1 MIISCQ
7 NCFARFTLPDGQMP
21 VGGRKVRCSSCS
33 NVWFATAEEDE
44 AAPTTE
50 ENENATPI
58 EEPITSIEEDEATTS
73 FEAEIEAE
81 AEADVIPSSE
91 GTADKLAAIRAAM
104 VEDAELIDGDTS
116 ADQDKVS
123 ITEEDEIPET
133 DLGDD
138 GSDEDVAIEGGV
150 TDPEEIEERFA
161 DDADDIDDDDS
172 DLFPADDFDDDEE
185 FDEDDVIAR
194 RRRKQREE
202 AEYKASSRKAQMAAV
217 GWVFLFLFI
226 AAIAGLFFMVP
237 ERVVSWW
244 PAANKIYDMA
254 GVNSKPEPKRAA
266 VTETPKVR
274 ITPYA
279 STMIADGDGYK
290 LTLSGKIV
298 NEGLRS
304 ITIPA
309 VTFKLTNA
317 EEKEISMGSFCLPSR
332 ILRKGQSVEFEHII
346 NPASVETAKA
356 DFEIKWEKDKNG
368 KTIDTCAT
376 KVSNAQNR

>member
-44 AAPTTE
+44 AAPTIE
-50 ENENATPI
+50 SNEPVTPI
-58 EEPITSIEEDEATTS
+58 EEPATS
-73 FEAEIEAE
+73 FEMEIEAE
-81 AEADVIPSSE
+81 AEAEAEIEADPDVTPPSE

-104 VEDAELIDGDTS
+104 VDDVELIDGDTS
-116 ADQDKVS
+116 ADQDKVN
-123 ITEEDEIPET
+123 ITEEDAIPET
-133 DLGDD
+133 DDVAAD
-138 GSDEDVAIEGGV
+138 PDEDVGIEGGV
-150 TDPEEIEERFA
+150 TDPDEIDERFA
-161 DDADDIDDDDS
+161 DDADDISDDDS
-172 DLFPADDFDDDEE
+172 DLFPADDFDDDED

-194 RRRKQREE
+194 RRRRQREE
-202 AEYKASSRKAQMAAV
+202 AEYKASSRKAQIAAV
-217 GWVFLFLFI
+217 GWVFLFLFF
-226 AAIAGLFFMVP
+226 ATIAGLFFMVP
-237 ERVVSWW
+237 ERVVAWW
-244 PAANKIYDMA
+244 PAANKIYDIA
-254 GVNSKPEPKRAA
+254 GVNSEPKPVHAA
-266 VTETPKVR
+266 VSVPPKVR

-279 STMIADGDGYK
+279 SSMIADGDGYK

-309 VTFKLTNA
+309 ITFKLTNA
-317 EEKEISMGSFCLPSR
+317 AGSEISMGSFCLPSR

-356 DFEIKWEKDKNG
+356 DFEIKWEKDKSG
-368 KTIDTCAT
+368 KTIDTCAS
-376 KVSNAQNR
+376 KVSNANSR

>member
-44 AAPTTE
+44 AAPT
-50 ENENATPI
+50 I
-58 EEPITSIEEDEATTS
+58 EEDEPAPSIEEDETATS
-73 FEAEIEAE
+73 FEDELEAE
-81 AEADVIPSSE
+81 AEDAPPSE

-104 VEDAELIDGDTS
+104 VEDADLIDGNTS
-116 ADQDKVS
+116 ADQDKVN
-123 ITEEDEIPET
+123 ITEEDEIPKT
-133 DLGDD
+133 DDAADD
-138 GSDEDVAIEGGV
+138 PDEDVVIEGGV
-150 TDPEEIEERFA
+150 TDPDEIDERFA
-161 DDADDIDDDDS
+161 DDDDDDS
-172 DLFPADDFDDDEE
+172 DIFPADDFDDDED

-217 GWVFLFLFI
+217 GWVFLFLFF

-237 ERVVSWW
+237 EKIVSWW
-244 PAANKIYDMA
+244 PAANKIYDIV
-254 GVNSKPEPKRAA
+254 GVNSEPEPVRAD
-266 VTETPKVR
+266 VVETPKVR

-279 STMIADGDGYK
+279 SSMIADGDGYK

-309 VTFKLTNA
+309 ITFGSTSSFMVIFFLKTEL
-317 EEKEISMGSFCLPSR
+317 SFCDNL
-332 ILRKGQSVEFEHII
+332 L
-346 NPASVETAKA
+346 
-356 DFEIKWEKDKNG
+356 
-368 KTIDTCAT
+368 C
-376 KVSNAQNR
+376 

>member
-7 NCFARFTLPDGQMP
+7 NCFARFKLPDGQMP

-33 NVWFATAEEDE
+33 NVWFATADEDE
-44 AAPTTE
+44 TAPT
-50 ENENATPI
+50 I
-58 EEPITSIEEDEATTS
+58 EAVEPITSIVEDEATTS
-73 FEAEIEAE
+73 FEEDEAATSFEDEIEAE
-81 AEADVIPSSE
+81 GEAEDAPPSE

-104 VEDAELIDGDTS
+104 VEDVAHLDEETSVVQDTVNLIEDDEIPV
-116 ADQDKVS
+116 ADQDA
-123 ITEEDEIPET
+123 
-133 DLGDD
+133 DD
-138 GSDEDVAIEGGV
+138 PDEDMGIEGGV
-150 TDPEEIEERFA
+150 TDPEEIDELFA
-161 DDADDIDDDDS
+161 DDDDDGS
-172 DLFPADDFDDDEE
+172 DLFPVDDFDEDED
-185 FDEDDVIAR
+185 FAEDDVIAR

-217 GWVFLFLFI
+217 GWVFLFLFF

-237 ERVVSWW
+237 EKVVSWW
-244 PAANKIYDMA
+244 PAANGIYDIVGA
-254 GVNSKPEPKRAA
+254 KSKPEPVRAP
-266 VTETPKVR
+266 VVETPKVR

-279 STMIADGDGYK
+279 SSMIADGDGYK

-309 VTFKLTNA
+309 ITFKLTNA
-317 EEKEISMGSFCLPSR
+317 EGNEISMGSFCLPNR

-346 NPASVETAKA
+346 SPASVETAKA

-368 KTIDTCAT
+368 KTIDICAS
-376 KVSNAQNR
+376 KASNAQNN

>member
-7 NCFARFTLPDGQMP
+7 NCFARFKLPDGQMP

-44 AAPTTE
+44 AAPTIE
-50 ENENATPI
+50 ENEPVTPL
-58 EEPITSIEEDEATTS
+58 EEDETTTS
-73 FEAEIEAE
+73 FEDKIEAE
-81 AEADVIPSSE
+81 AEAEDAPPSE

-104 VEDAELIDGDTS
+104 VEDVAHLDEETS
-116 ADQDKVS
+116 ADQDKVN

-133 DLGDD
+133 DQDADD
-138 GSDEDVAIEGGV
+138 SGEDVGIEGGV
-150 TDPEEIEERFA
+150 TDSEEIDERFA
-161 DDADDIDDDDS
+161 DDFDDADDS
-172 DLFPADDFDDDEE
+172 DLFPVDDFDDDEE

-202 AEYKASSRKAQMAAV
+202 AEYRASSRKSQMAAV
-217 GWVFLFLFI
+217 GWVFLFLFF

-237 ERVVSWW
+237 EKVVSWW
-244 PAANKIYDMA
+244 PAANGIYDIV
-254 GVNSKPEPKRAA
+254 GVNSKPKPVHAPVVEI
-266 VTETPKVR
+266 PKVR

-279 STMIADGDGYK
+279 SSMIADGDGYK

-309 VTFKLTNA
+309 ITFKLTNA
-317 EEKEISMGSFCLPSR
+317 EEKEISMGSFCLPNR

-356 DFEIKWEKDKNG
+356 DFEIKWEKDKKG
-368 KTIDTCAT
+368 KTIDTCASR
-376 KVSNAQNR
+376 VSNT

>member
-33 NVWFATAEEDE
+33 NVWFATAEENE
-44 AAPTTE
+44 AAPTIE
-50 ENENATPI
+50 ENEPV
-58 EEPITSIEEDEATTS
+58 TS
-73 FEAEIEAE
+73 FEDELEAE
-81 AEADVIPSSE
+81 DAPSSE

-104 VEDAELIDGDTS
+104 VEDVDHIGGDTP
-116 ADQDKVS
+116 ADQDKVN

-133 DLGDD
+133 DEGADAP
-138 GSDEDVAIEGGV
+138 DEDVVIEGGV
-150 TDPEEIEERFA
+150 TDPDEIDERFA
-161 DDADDIDDDDS
+161 DDDADDDS
-172 DLFPADDFDDDEE
+172 GLFPADDFDDDED
-185 FDEDDVIAR
+185 FDDDDVIAR
-194 RRRKQREE
+194 RRRRQREE
-202 AEYKASSRKAQMAAV
+202 AEYRASSRKAQMAAV
-217 GWVFLFLFI
+217 GWVFLFLFF

-237 ERVVSWW
+237 EKVVSWW
-244 PAANKIYDMA
+244 PAADGIYDIV
-254 GVNSKPEPKRAA
+254 GVNSEPEPVRAD
-266 VTETPKVR
+266 VVETPKVR

-279 STMIADGDGYK
+279 SSMIADGDGYK

-309 VTFKLTNA
+309 ITFKLTNS
-317 EEKEISMGSFCLPSR
+317 EGSEISMGSFCLPNR

-356 DFEIKWEKDKNG
+356 DFEIKWEKDKKG
-368 KTIDTCAT
+368 KTIDACASKMST
-376 KVSNAQNR
+376 AQNR